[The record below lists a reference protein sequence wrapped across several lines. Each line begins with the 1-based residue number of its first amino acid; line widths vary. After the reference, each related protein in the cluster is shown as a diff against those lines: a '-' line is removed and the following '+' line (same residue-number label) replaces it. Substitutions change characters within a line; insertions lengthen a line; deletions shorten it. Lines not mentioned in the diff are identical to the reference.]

1 MKPTLSAHSLKQR
14 KDTFLRR
21 GRAHSLKQRKDT
33 FLRRGRY
40 RWPYIKYSAYLAQ
53 PETLASAGFSFN
65 QAKDAPD
72 NVKCFHC
79 GFELTG
85 WEQSD
90 DPFSEHYAHEPNCI
104 YAKLHCQT
112 RESQAGNK
120 VEWVGWPVGKGGDD
134 EEMRQKLLVMRDDI
148 SMRLETFTTNSWP
161 HLGRKNWNVTPEKL
175 AQAGFYYTP
184 EWPGD
189 DTSTCMFC
197 GYALGDW
204 EADDDPTSEHQRR
217 VPDCLFFTL
226 TANETTK
233 LVSSPLPKGTPRRVS
248 VRKSLLAPDVGDLG
262 QAAAQEALDE
272 EQESETSSSVS
283 KRPRISDLSHDGQ
296 ATSHEDED
304 EAEAMA
310 IDESNRDMSEDAV
323 AETEHEEDPI
333 QEHESENEHMDEG
346 QDGSQEEHDHGE
358 HQDEE
363 EYEDNGVEHTEHS
376 QPTGAHTR
384 PDVSVGADVSDNDGA
399 VDEHDE
405 YEMDANEV
413 AEHAQHILSSVEDT
427 QLSNTQVSANEIVG
441 LPEEMVV
448 DDEYRQTTQVEGAA
462 GNDSWDLTEEE
473 EEMTVEEFIRACCE
487 QKVASLEASAAQM
500 ISSFTQRA
508 EHTRERIYNM
518 PW

>member
-1 MKPTLSAHSLKQR
+1 MKPSLSL
-14 KDTFLRR
+14 
-21 GRAHSLKQRKDT
+21 HSLKQRKDT

-134 EEMRQKLLVMRDDI
+134 SEIRQKLLVMRDDT

-161 HLGRKNWNVTPEKL
+161 HMGRKNWNVTPEKL

-226 TANETTK
+226 ASEETTK
-233 LVSSPLPKGTPRRVS
+233 LVSSPLPKDTPRRVS
-248 VRKSLLAPDVGDLG
+248 VRGSLLAPEIGDLR
-262 QAAAQEALDE
+262 QAVSPDALE
-272 EQESETSSSVS
+272 EEEESETSSSAS
-283 KRPRISDLSHDGQ
+283 KRPRISDLSSEGQ
-296 ATSHEDED
+296 AASHENED
-304 EAEAMA
+304 EVML
-310 IDESNRDMSEDAV
+310 IDENSQDMSEDTIAK
-323 AETEHEEDPI
+323 EEHDDESVRA
-333 QEHESENEHMDEG
+333 HESEDEHMDE
-346 QDGSQEEHDHGE
+346 DQEED
-358 HQDEE
+358 QE
-363 EYEDNGVEHTEHS
+363 EYIEEHS
-376 QPTGAHTR
+376 QPTGVQTR
-384 PDVSVGADVSDNDGA
+384 PDVSVGADTSDNDDA
-399 VDEHDE
+399 VDEGDDE
-405 YEMDANEV
+405 EDAEDE
-413 AEHAQHILSSVEDT
+413 ASDHAQHVLNSIEGT
-427 QLSNTQVSANEIVG
+427 QLSNTQVSANETPGSPV
-441 LPEEMVV
+441 EMMV
-448 DDEYRQTTQVEGAA
+448 DDEFRQTTQVEGAA
-462 GNDSWDLTEEE
+462 ENESWDLTEEE

-500 ISSFTQRA
+500 ISAFTQRA